1 MKRIALLVLFLLG
14 LFILPACQGM
24 NLAGAAGA
32 NKKVTLTEKD
42 NGSSIALAVNNVFLV
57 QLAGNPST
65 GYIWE
70 ADSLDTAHFRQIGNY
85 TFSADS
91 HLAGASGLFT
101 LTFKVLSPGKAVLR
115 LIYHRT
121 FEKGVPPLKTFE
133 VTVNIHK

>member
-1 MKRIALLVLFLLG
+1 MKRMVLPGFFLLG
-14 LFILPACQGM
+14 LFILTACQGT

-32 NKKVTLTEKD
+32 NKRVTLTEKD
-42 NGSSIALAVNNVFLV
+42 NGGSIALAVNGVFLV

-70 ADSLDTAHFRQIGNY
+70 ADDLDATHFRQIGNY
-85 TFSADS
+85 AFSADS

-101 LTFKVLSPGKAVLR
+101 LTFKALSSGKAVLR
-115 LIYHRT
+115 LVYHRT

-133 VTVNIHK
+133 VTINIHN